1 MRLFIMFGAFMICDA
16 LNYEP
21 SKSMGIAI
29 MILMISATIG
39 DITEMIQKNNG
50 GK

>member
-1 MRLFIMFGAFMICDA
+1 MRLFIMFGAYMITDA

-21 SKSMGIAI
+21 SRFMGIAI
-29 MILMISATIG
+29 IILTISASIG
-39 DITEMIQKNNG
+39 DIMEMIQKNNG